1 MTEVKYI
8 PSAREKER
16 AAPPTRRVYDIVA
29 DIKRLQAEQ
38 DRLLA
43 KLVALTS

>member
-1 MTEVKYI
+1 MNQPVYI
-8 PSAREKER
+8 PTAREKSR
-16 AAPPTRRVYDIVA
+16 DGNKTRRVYDILG

-43 KLVALTS
+43 KLVTLTN